1 VSYQKHLQVYQN
13 SAVQSASPLQLV
25 IMLYDGAI
33 RFMRL
38 GQEAMKQADLY
49 RQNEYIQKSQ
59 KIVAE
64 LMSCLDMQKGGP
76 IAENLFA
83 LYTYAYNQMVQANVE
98 DNEEALLQSIR
109 VLEQLRESWVELER
123 QARSGDTGENNGEA
137 RAA

>member
-1 VSYQKHLQVYQN
+1 MSYQKHLQVYQN

-33 RFMRL
+33 RFCRL
-38 GQEAMKQADLY
+38 GQEAMNNGDLY
-49 RQNEYIQKSQ
+49 QQNSYIQKAQ

-83 LYTYAYNQMVQANVE
+83 LYTYAYNQLVEANVE
-98 DNEEALLQSIR
+98 DNEQGLRQAMK

-123 QARSGDTGENNGEA
+123 QARHGDTGENDGQA